1 MRTRVIYRPVPQ
13 RTVRLVSRL
22 FAPEVGAAAFRLK
35 VLADAFAEQGSRV
48 EVVTT
53 RPPGRPRTDDGALRV
68 SRWPVLRDAG
78 GNVRG
83 YVQYLSFDLPAA
95 LRLLLRRRPG
105 LLVSEPPPTTGFVV
119 RCVAALQRVP
129 YVYYAADVWS
139 DAAASTGAP
148 ALLVAG
154 LRRVESWVLRGAT
167 VVLAVSTGVA
177 DQLRLMGVDDARV
190 VVVGNGVDTD
200 TFSPEGERADTA
212 GPYFVY
218 TGTMSEWQGAEVF
231 VRALA
236 VHRRAHPDSR
246 LVFLGQGSD
255 RAHLEAVARE
265 VAPGAVDFLGVVPP
279 EEAARWLRGA
289 VAALVSIRPDQGYD
303 FARPTKIYAA
313 TGCGTPVVFAGKGAS
328 HDLVTGEAL
337 GWSPGYTDEAVAAA
351 MDEAVSGADRPD
363 RGHLVRWTVENAS
376 LSAAAAQA
384 VAAVE
389 ERVPHR

>member
-35 VLADAFAEQGSRV
+35 VLADAFVEQGNRV
-48 EVVTT
+48 EVVTS
-53 RPPGRPRTDDGALRV
+53 RPPGRPPVDDGTLEV

-83 YVQYLSFDLPAA
+83 YVQYLSFDGPAV

-190 VVVGNGVDTD
+190 VVVGNGVDTH
-200 TFSPEGERADTA
+200 TFSPDGDRADG

-236 VHRRAHPDSR
+236 LHRRRHPGSR

-255 RAHLEAVARE
+255 RAHLEAVARD
-265 VAPGAVDFLGVVPP
+265 VAPGAVEFLGVVPP

-328 HDLVTGEAL
+328 HDLVTAEAL
-337 GWSPGYTDEAVAAA
+337 GWSPGYTDDAVAAA
-351 MDEAVSGADRPD
+351 MDDAVSGADRPD
-363 RGHLVRWTVENAS
+363 RDHLVRWTVENAS
-376 LSAAAAQA
+376 LAAAAAAA

-389 ERVPHR
+389 ERIPRR